1 MVSDTWLLMKLYWLL
16 DRREVTSQSALRIL
30 GFILA
35 AIGILFISVFSGL
48 AGYGASFLTRSDLP
62 VSLPLGLVPGLL
74 LTFVLIGVLVF
85 GMNQAV
91 KSLFLSG
98 DLDRLM
104 VAPVHTRS
112 VMVAK
117 LLSRAPS
124 NLLLLLLFAAPAFVA
139 YGVGIGAGPIY
150 YLLGGVMLLMA
161 PLFGLAVGAVIAM
174 LLVQVLPVN
183 RLNELLT
190 AAYAFV
196 GIAIALL
203 AQLPRL
209 FFDGGDTE
217 EMAANITSGTLGA
230 ALETIERLPI
240 PTFWA
245 GRGLV
250 ALDAGRFEM
259 TGVLGIL
266 AYFIVTL
273 GLFVG
278 IIMTAD
284 RLYLSG
290 WLKTQTAGSK
300 RQEFEESKGRFLNGS
315 LAAAIGMKDW
325 LMRLRD
331 PRQMVSLLGGGFV
344 AIVVGGLAIFRGSG
358 GSDNQSLLAFSQ
370 MDSSEAT
377 GIVAVFLAML
387 SPGVLMGAWALFV
400 GTTFLM
406 NTATYALALEGR
418 AFPLLKAAPIRP
430 REVWSAKLWSIYVP
444 FVLLFLAV
452 LIGSRFAVGYDLRW
466 LPYALVAGLIIGY
479 GLLAISVS
487 TGFRYA
493 LLGWTDPRRM
503 LSSGGGLVS
512 LLLSVVYGV
521 PVAIIVLFGF
531 ALSAA
536 WTGWS
541 IPLALVALLLLA
553 GLTWVTHLLMVRWAD
568 SAWDKLPV

>member
-74 LTFVLIGVLVF
+74 LAFVLVGGLVF
-85 GMNQAV
+85 GMDQAV
-91 KSLFLSG
+91 ESLFLSG

-124 NLLLLLLFAAPAFVA
+124 NLVLLLLFAAPAFVA

>member
-1 MVSDTWLLMKLYWLL
+1 MVADTWLLMKIYWLI
-16 DRREVTSQSALRIL
+16 DRREVTGQSALRIL
-30 GFILA
+30 GFIIA
-35 AIGILFISVFSGL
+35 AIGILFISVLSAALGF
-48 AGYGASFLTRSDLP
+48 GASFLTRP
-62 VSLPLGLVPGLL
+62 EMPAVLPLGIVPGVL

-85 GMNQAV
+85 GMNQAL
-91 KSLFLSG
+91 KALFLSG

-139 YGVGIGAGPIY
+139 YGIGIGAGPIY
-150 YLLGGVMLLMA
+150 YLLGGVMLLLA
-161 PLFGLAVGAVIAM
+161 PLFGLAVGAIIAM
-174 LLVQVLPVN
+174 LLVRVLPVN

-190 AAYAFV
+190 AAYALV
-196 GIAIALL
+196 GILIALL

-209 FFDGGDTE
+209 FIDGGDPEGIAMT
-217 EMAANITSGTLGA
+217 ITGGSLASTF
-230 ALETIERLPI
+230 ETIERLPV

-259 TGVLGIL
+259 TGVLGIA
-266 AYFIVTL
+266 AYLVVTL
-273 GLFVG
+273 GLFMAV
-278 IIMTAD
+278 ILTAD

-290 WLKTQTAGSK
+290 WLKTQSAGSK
-300 RQEFEESKGRFLNGS
+300 RHRLEESKGRFLNGS
-315 LAAAIGMKDW
+315 LAAAIGRKDW
-325 LMRLRD
+325 LLRVRD

-358 GSDNQSLLAFSQ
+358 GGDSMLAYSRIDSD
-370 MDSSEAT
+370 AT
-377 GIVAVFLAML
+377 GIVAMFSAMF

-400 GTTFLM
+400 GSTFLM

-430 REVWSAKLWSIYVP
+430 RDVWSAKVWSIFVP
-444 FVLLFLAV
+444 FTLLFVVVLL
-452 LIGSRFAVGYDLRW
+452 GSRFFVSYDLLW
-466 LPYALVAGLIIGY
+466 LPYALIAGLIIGY
-479 GLLAISVS
+479 GFIAISVS

-493 LLGWTDPRRM
+493 LLNWTDPRRM

-512 LLLSVVYGV
+512 LLLLVVYSV
-521 PVAIIVLFGF
+521 PVAIVVLFGF
-531 ALSAA
+531 ALSAV
-536 WTGWS
+536 WPVWS

-553 GLTWVTHLLMVRWAD
+553 LLAWGSHLLMARWAD
-568 SAWDKLPV
+568 SAWEKLPV

>member
-1 MVSDTWLLMKLYWLL
+1 MVADTWLLMKIYWLI
-16 DRREVTSQSALRIL
+16 DRREVTGQSALRIL
-30 GFILA
+30 GFIVA
-35 AIGILFISVFSGL
+35 AIGILFISVFSALLGF
-48 AGYGASFLTRSDLP
+48 GASFLTRPELST
-62 VSLPLGLVPGLL
+62 SLPLGIVPGVL

-85 GMNQAV
+85 GMNQAL
-91 KSLFLSG
+91 KALFLSG

-112 VMVAK
+112 VMIAK

-139 YGVGIGAGPIY
+139 YGIGIGAGPIY
-150 YLLGGVMLLMA
+150 YLLGGVMLLLA
-161 PLFGLAVGAVIAM
+161 PLFGLSVGAIIAM
-174 LLVQVLPVN
+174 LLVRVLPVN

-190 AAYAFV
+190 AAYALV
-196 GIAIALL
+196 GIIIALL

-209 FFDGGDTE
+209 FIDGGDPEQIATT
-217 EMAANITSGTLGA
+217 ITGGTLGST
-230 ALETIERLPI
+230 LETIERLPI

-250 ALDAGRFEM
+250 ALDAGRFET

-266 AYFIVTL
+266 AYLVVTL
-273 GLFVG
+273 GLFAA
-278 IIMTAD
+278 IILTAD

-290 WLKTQTAGSK
+290 WLKTQSAGGK
-300 RQEFEESKGRFLNGS
+300 RHGLEESKGRFLNGS
-315 LAAAIGMKDW
+315 LAAAIGRKDW
-325 LMRLRD
+325 LLRLRD

-358 GSDNQSLLAFSQ
+358 GGDEGLLALSQ
-370 MDSSEAT
+370 IDSTET
-377 GIVAVFLAML
+377 GIVALFSAMF

-400 GTTFLM
+400 GSTFLM

-418 AFPLLKAAPIRP
+418 SFPLLKAAPIRP
-430 REVWSAKLWSIYVP
+430 REVWSAKLWSIYIP
-444 FVLLFLAV
+444 FALLFVGVLL
-452 LIGSRFAVGYDLRW
+452 GSRFFVSYDLLW
-466 LPYALVAGLIIGY
+466 LPYALIAGMLIGY
-479 GLLAISVS
+479 GFIAISVS

-493 LLGWTDPRRM
+493 LLNWTDPRRM

-521 PVAIIVLFGF
+521 PVAIVVLFGF
-531 ALSAA
+531 ALPAVWPA
-536 WTGWS
+536 WS
-541 IPLALVALLLLA
+541 IPLALAALLLLA
-553 GLTWVTHLLMVRWAD
+553 LLAWVTHVLMTRWAD

>member
-16 DRREVTSQSALRIL
+16 DRREVTGQSALRIL

-62 VSLPLGLVPGLL
+62 VFLPLGLVPGLL

-91 KSLFLSG
+91 KALFLSG

-139 YGVGIGAGPIY
+139 YGVGIGAGPVY
-150 YLLGGVMLLMA
+150 YLLGGVMLLLA
-161 PLFGLAVGAVIAM
+161 PLFGLSVGAVIAM
-174 LLVQVLPVN
+174 LLVRVLPVN

-203 AQLPRL
+203 FQLPRL
-209 FFDGGDTE
+209 FLDGSDTQE
-217 EMAANITSGTLGA
+217 IAVDITSGTLGS

-240 PTFWA
+240 PTLWA

-266 AYFIVTL
+266 AYLVVTL

-290 WLKTQTAGSK
+290 WLKTQTAGGK
-300 RQEFEESKGRFLNGS
+300 RQGLDESKGRFLNGS

-325 LMRLRD
+325 LLRLRD

-358 GSDNQSLLAFSQ
+358 GDQSLLAMSQ
-370 MDSSEAT
+370 IDSGAS
-377 GIVAVFLAML
+377 GFVAVFMAMF

-400 GTTFLM
+400 GVTFLM

-444 FVLLFLAV
+444 FVLLFVAV
-452 LIGSRFAVGYDLRW
+452 LVGARFAVSYDLRW

-487 TGFRYA
+487 IGFRYA
-493 LLGWTDPRRM
+493 RLEWTDPRRM

-553 GLTWVTHLLMVRWAD
+553 GLTWATHALMVRWAD
-568 SAWDKLPV
+568 SAWDKLAV

>member
-117 LLSRAPS
+117 LLSRAPT
-124 NLLLLLLFAAPAFVA
+124 NLLLLLLFAAPAFAA

-150 YLLGGVMLLMA
+150 YLLGGLMLLMA

-174 LLVQVLPVN
+174 LLVRVLPVN

-203 AQLPRL
+203 FQLPRL
-209 FFDGGDTE
+209 FLGGDTE
-217 EMAANITSGTLGA
+217 EMAANITSGTLGS

-240 PTFWA
+240 PTLWA

-259 TGVLGIL
+259 TGVLGIV
-266 AYFIVTL
+266 AYLVVTL
-273 GLFVG
+273 GLFTG

-290 WLKTQTAGSK
+290 WLKTQTAGGK
-300 RQEFEESKGRFLNGS
+300 RQGLDESKGRFLNGS

-325 LMRLRD
+325 LLRLRD

-358 GSDNQSLLAFSQ
+358 GDQSLLAMSQ
-370 MDSSEAT
+370 IDSGAS
-377 GIVAVFLAML
+377 GFFAVFMAMF
-387 SPGVLMGAWALFV
+387 SPGVLMAAWALFV
-400 GTTFLM
+400 GSTFLM

-452 LIGSRFAVGYDLRW
+452 LIGSRFAVSYDLRW

-493 LLGWTDPRRM
+493 MLGWTDPRRM

-512 LLLSVVYGV
+512 LLLSVAYGV

-553 GLTWVTHLLMVRWAD
+553 GLTWVTHLLMARWAD

>member
-521 PVAIIVLFGF
+521 PVAIVVLFGF

>member
-1 MVSDTWLLMKLYWLL
+1 MVADTWLLMKIYWLI
-16 DRREVTSQSALRIL
+16 DRREVTGQSALRIL
-30 GFILA
+30 GFIIA
-35 AIGILFISVFSGL
+35 AIGILFISVLSAALGF
-48 AGYGASFLTRSDLP
+48 GASFLTRP
-62 VSLPLGLVPGLL
+62 EMPAVLPLGIVPGVL

-85 GMNQAV
+85 GMNQAL
-91 KSLFLSG
+91 KALFLSG

-139 YGVGIGAGPIY
+139 YGIGIGAGPIY
-150 YLLGGVMLLMA
+150 YLLGGVMLLLA
-161 PLFGLAVGAVIAM
+161 PLFGLAVGAIIAM
-174 LLVQVLPVN
+174 LLVRVLPVN

-190 AAYAFV
+190 AAYALV
-196 GIAIALL
+196 GILIALL

-209 FFDGGDTE
+209 FIDGGDPEGIAMT
-217 EMAANITSGTLGA
+217 ITGGSLASTF
-230 ALETIERLPI
+230 ETIERLPV

-259 TGVLGIL
+259 TGVLGIA
-266 AYFIVTL
+266 AYLVVTL
-273 GLFVG
+273 GLFMAV
-278 IIMTAD
+278 ILTAD

-290 WLKTQTAGSK
+290 WLKTQSAGSK
-300 RQEFEESKGRFLNGS
+300 RHRLEESKGRFLNGS
-315 LAAAIGMKDW
+315 LAAAIGRKDW
-325 LMRLRD
+325 LLRVRD

-358 GSDNQSLLAFSQ
+358 GGDSMLAYSRIDSD
-370 MDSSEAT
+370 AT
-377 GIVAVFLAML
+377 GIVAMFSAMF

-400 GTTFLM
+400 GSTFLM

-430 REVWSAKLWSIYVP
+430 RDVWSAKVWSIFVP
-444 FVLLFLAV
+444 FALLFVVVLL
-452 LIGSRFAVGYDLRW
+452 GSRFFVSYDLLW
-466 LPYALVAGLIIGY
+466 LPYALIAGLIIGY
-479 GLLAISVS
+479 GFIAISVS

-493 LLGWTDPRRM
+493 LLNWTDPRRM

-512 LLLSVVYGV
+512 LLLLVVYSV
-521 PVAIIVLFGF
+521 PVAIVVLFGF
-531 ALSAA
+531 ALSAVWPA
-536 WTGWS
+536 WS

-553 GLTWVTHLLMVRWAD
+553 LLAWGSHLLMARWAD
-568 SAWDKLPV
+568 SAWEKLPV

>member
-1 MVSDTWLLMKLYWLL
+1 MVADTWLLMKLYWLL

-48 AGYGASFLTRSDLP
+48 AGYGASFLTHSDLP

-124 NLLLLLLFAAPAFVA
+124 NLVLLLLFAAPAFVA

-174 LLVQVLPVN
+174 LLVRVLPVN

-521 PVAIIVLFGF
+521 PVAIVVLFGF

>member
-150 YLLGGVMLLMA
+150 YLLGGLMLLMA

>member
-1 MVSDTWLLMKLYWLL
+1 MVADTWLLMKLYWLL

>member
-139 YGVGIGAGPIY
+139 YGVGIGAGPVY
-150 YLLGGVMLLMA
+150 FLLGGGLLLLA
-161 PLFGLAVGAVIAM
+161 PLFGLSVGAVIAM
-174 LLVQVLPVN
+174 LLVRVLPVN

-203 AQLPRL
+203 FQLPRL
-209 FFDGGDTE
+209 FLDGGDTQE
-217 EMAANITSGTLGA
+217 IAVDITSGTLGA
-230 ALETIERLPI
+230 AFETIERLPI
-240 PTFWA
+240 PTLWA

-266 AYFIVTL
+266 AYLVVTL

-290 WLKTQTAGSK
+290 WLKTQTAGGK
-300 RQEFEESKGRFLNGS
+300 RQGLDESKGRFLNGS
-315 LAAAIGMKDW
+315 LTAAIGMKDW
-325 LMRLRD
+325 LLRLRD

-370 MDSSEAT
+370 MDSSGAT
-377 GIVAVFLAML
+377 GIVAVFLAMF

-400 GTTFLM
+400 GSTFLM

-444 FVLLFLAV
+444 FVLLFVAV
-452 LIGSRFAVGYDLRW
+452 LVGARFAVSYDLRW

-493 LLGWTDPRRM
+493 LLEWTDPRRM

-512 LLLSVVYGV
+512 FLLSVVYGV

-553 GLTWVTHLLMVRWAD
+553 GLTWVTHMLMVRWAD